1 MTEGQN
7 TKKTQIIRKDGKDCL
22 MEVNTQAFSIGKV
35 KLVFAKY
42 DQNKPKGQRTT
53 ARIEIYLDFST
64 ALEFSQSILDGRLSK
79 LLVEANK
86 KFEQTQKPWD
96 KNVSISMGGTAHP
109 KNRTDGKAESRTL
122 SAQLG
127 TNKPIALV
135 ASSGPGNVNDK
146 GLIVPEKPEHS
157 VFITLSAEDIREVA
171 LMIKCNV
178 EAYIQ
183 YEHLHKMWAYEP
195 VMNQQNQQSG
205 YNGQAQQSQPQ
216 PQQYNQ
222 GQNQNYQQQ
231 TQQQQPQYQ
240 QQNRGGY
247 QQPQQS
253 QTPQNQQGYNQQYNQ
268 QNNYQ
273 QQAPQQQQQSQY
285 QQQNFGSQPPFEE
298 EELPF

>member
-86 KFEQTQKPWD
+86 KFDQTQKPWD

-216 PQQYNQ
+216 QYNQ

-231 TQQQQPQYQ
+231 TQQQQQPQYQ

-273 QQAPQQQQQSQY
+273 QQAPQQQQQPQY
-285 QQQNFGSQPPFEE
+285 QQQNFGNQPPFEE

>member
-1 MTEGQN
+1 MTEN
-7 TKKTQIIRKDGKDCL
+7 AKKTQIIRKDGKDCL
-22 MEVNTQAFSIGKV
+22 MEVNTQSFTIGKV
-35 KLVFAKY
+35 QFVFAKY
-42 DQNKPKGQRTT
+42 DPNKPQGQRTT
-53 ARIEIYLDFST
+53 DRIVIYLDFAT

-79 LLVEANK
+79 LLVEANN
-86 KFEQTQKPWD
+86 KFKQTQKPWD

-205 YNGQAQQSQPQ
+205 YNNQTQQSQQQ

-222 GQNQNYQQQ
+222 GQNQNYQ
-231 TQQQQPQYQ
+231 P
-240 QQNRGGY
+240 
-247 QQPQQS
+247 
-253 QTPQNQQGYNQQYNQ
+253 
-268 QNNYQ
+268 
-273 QQAPQQQQQSQY
+273 QAPQQQQQSQY
-285 QQQNFGSQPPFEE
+285 QQQNRGNYQQSQPSQVPQNQQGYNQYYSQQNKYQQQAPQHQQQNFGNQPPFEE

>member
-109 KNRTDGKAESRTL
+109 KNRTDG
-122 SAQLG
+122 

-205 YNGQAQQSQPQ
+205 YNGQAQQSQQQ

-273 QQAPQQQQQSQY
+273 QQAPQQQQQPQY

>member
-22 MEVNTQAFSIGKV
+22 MEVNTQSFTIGKV
-35 KLVFAKY
+35 QFVFAKY
-42 DQNKPKGQRTT
+42 DPNKPQGQRTT
-53 ARIEIYLDFST
+53 DRIVIYLDFST

-79 LLVEANK
+79 LLVEANN
-86 KFEQTQKPWD
+86 KFKQTQKPWD

-205 YNGQAQQSQPQ
+205 YNGQAQQSQQ
-216 PQQYNQ
+216 QQQQYNQ

-231 TQQQQPQYQ
+231 AQQQ
-240 QQNRGGY
+240 QQNRGY
-247 QQPQQS
+247 Q
-253 QTPQNQQGYNQQYNQ
+253 QNQQGYNQQYNQ

-273 QQAPQQQQQSQY
+273 QQAPQQQQQPQY
-285 QQQNFGSQPPFEE
+285 QQQNFGNQPPFEE

>member
-1 MTEGQN
+1 
-7 TKKTQIIRKDGKDCL
+7 
-22 MEVNTQAFSIGKV
+22 
-35 KLVFAKY
+35 
-42 DQNKPKGQRTT
+42 
-53 ARIEIYLDFST
+53 
-64 ALEFSQSILDGRLSK
+64 
-79 LLVEANK
+79 
-86 KFEQTQKPWD
+86 
-96 KNVSISMGGTAHP
+96 MGGTAHP

-205 YNGQAQQSQPQ
+205 YNGQAQQQQPQ

-231 TQQQQPQYQ
+231 ASQQQQQPQYQ
-240 QQNRGGY
+240 QQNRGY
-247 QQPQQS
+247 Q
-253 QTPQNQQGYNQQYNQ
+253 QNQQGYNQQYNQ
-268 QNNYQ
+268 GQNQNYQ
-273 QQAPQQQQQSQY
+273 QQGPQQQQQPQY